1 MGIYKLIMGTS
12 IYKVVEDSAFGMD
25 PDRGG
30 ESGGRY
36 HILVYLTRMVIDYCP
51 LQVHFSKVV
60 T

>member
-1 MGIYKLIMGTS
+1 MGTS
-12 IYKVVEDSAFGMD
+12 IYKVVEDSALSMD

-36 HILVYLTRMVIDYCP
+36 HILVYLTRMGMDYCP
-51 LQVHFSKVV
+51 LQVHSSKVV